1 MIKVD
6 LKDLEWDFSNGDE
19 IKCVGKSIELTID
32 LKTLK
37 DLMESYNEN
46 WEDEDQ
52 FYQNPFL
59 ILTYQIIKT
68 NKDMN
73 PETIERIEGLID
85 LRDLDLFKNALENI
99 TNY

>member
-46 WEDEDQ
+46 WEDED
-52 FYQNPFL
+52 
-59 ILTYQIIKT
+59 
-68 NKDMN
+68 
-73 PETIERIEGLID
+73 
-85 LRDLDLFKNALENI
+85 
-99 TNY
+99 